1 MSRWKSTSFFVVALA
16 LAFFLIRWNDQGD
29 LSSRMGMQR
38 ILSANEL
45 DLKRLVFLDQ
55 TNQITF
61 SLNESG
67 NWLVGNEQEKL
78 VRASQIMIESLLNEL
93 RVVKLREGFALR
105 KMQERGFTLA
115 DYGLDIPQRSL
126 TVDRGGGETV
136 WLWGAQSSVDKAQY
150 IMIRGGDYMYTF
162 DPEKHSFFPS
172 QASDFYEYNIFTESM
187 EQLDRIELS
196 GVAADGFIQLL
207 RNGSGG
213 WQLTQPRLGSV
224 EERDFLALMEML
236 RRCQLQS
243 FVDGSADQITSFGF
257 DEPYFQLSISSVES
271 GRQMFRVGDVAAGDD
286 SLRYATQ
293 SGTDR
298 VGLLETE
305 LINEL
310 IESIENLRASQV
322 FDMRG
327 SSLSHCYIYDDVR
340 EIKLATDSNLTWRVD
355 NSFNW
360 LIENSVINELRE
372 FVEGMVITRFDVEPN
387 LSSTRVNMEVSFGG
401 QDYKEAITCLVPN
414 DFDAPV
420 QIQFMNENKVHEVNR
435 VKPLFDWLNPLAYMQ
450 RALFEKNWQV
460 SRIDRIVG
468 TETNSITRVQSYEDK
483 QNSVSGTIA
492 APDWALVTEDIINLQ
507 AESYVVSYP
516 PALDVFQLDQPMCK
530 LLFYE
535 SSQAWH
541 TKELLIGGFA
551 PVGGRYAMIKGHELI
566 FILSDSS
573 VQKCMK
579 PWRDGNSD
587 VGGE

>member
-1 MSRWKSTSFFVVALA
+1 MSRWKSTLFFVVALV
-16 LAFFLIRWNDQGD
+16 LASVLLRWNDQGD
-29 LSSRMGMQR
+29 LSSRIGGQR
-38 ILSANEL
+38 ILSVNEL
-45 DLKRLVFLDQ
+45 DLKQLVFLDQ
-55 TNQITF
+55 TNQLIF
-61 SLNESG
+61 SMNESG
-67 NWLVGNEQEKL
+67 DWRVGVGQQELVKAN
-78 VRASQIMIESLLNEL
+78 RAMVETLLNEL
-93 RVVKLREGFALR
+93 RSVKLSDGFSL
-105 KMQERGFTLA
+105 KMMEERGFALA

-136 WLWGAQSSVDKAQY
+136 WLWGAESSIDNVQY
-150 IMIRGGDYMYTF
+150 IMMRGGKHIYTI
-162 DPEKHSFFPS
+162 DPEEKSLFPS
-172 QASDFYEYNIFTESM
+172 QADNFYEYSIFTESM
-187 EQLDRIELS
+187 QQLDRIELS

-207 RNGSGG
+207 RNSSGG

-224 EERDFLALMEML
+224 EERDYVSLMETL
-236 RRCQLQS
+236 SRCQLQS
-243 FVDGSADQITSFGF
+243 FVDGSADELTSFGF
-257 DEPYFQLSISSVES
+257 DEPYFQLSISSVE
-271 GRQMFRVGDVAAGDD
+271 GGMQIFRVGDVAVDDD

-298 VGLLETE
+298 VGLLDTG
-305 LINEL
+305 LIYEL

-322 FDMRG
+322 FEMRG
-327 SSLSHCYIYDDVR
+327 SSLTDCYISDDVR
-340 EIKLATDSNLTWRVD
+340 EIRLTVDSNQLWRVD

-360 LIENSVINELRE
+360 LIEDSVINELRE
-372 FVEGMVITRFDVEPN
+372 FVEGMVITRFDVVPN
-387 LSSTRVNMEVSFGG
+387 LSSERVKMEVSFGD
-401 QDYKEAITCLVPN
+401 QDYQEVITCFVPN

-435 VKPLFDWLNPLAYMQ
+435 VKPLFDWLNPLAYMK
-450 RALFEKNWQV
+450 RALFDKDWQV
-460 SRIDRIVG
+460 GRIDRIVG
-468 TETNSITRVQSYEDK
+468 SETNSIERVIGDVEK
-483 QNSVSGTIA
+483 LAKESGLIA
-492 APDWALVTEDIINLQ
+492 SEWASAEEDILNLQ

-516 PALDVFQLDQPMCK
+516 PSLDVFQLDQPICK

-587 VGGE
+587 IGGE